1 MNCEKMILYITHLK
15 DILQNNY
22 LGIKIP
28 VTMIQ
33 SYLNELKDILG
44 EDDYVK
50 FTENQIKRDG
60 GHYHITVIN
69 VADYNRLCKSMGM
82 DKFINSLDPI
92 FKYPIDD
99 LRMLGVGRAQ
109 KNENTAFYVVCESDK
124 LDAVRGR
131 FELGEQDFHITL
143 GFNFKDVFGVRKNEI
158 FKKEGKFLQLL
169 RSEFYKNGN
178 WNFIKKIKNFDLDP
192 KSEIIPVKLTD
203 STMKFKCDGYYLDIG
218 YGEEGEELRIY
229 TKYTIGEE
237 LPRMPEAEIARIIN
251 KK

>member
-1 MNCEKMILYITHLK
+1 MILYITHLK

-33 SYLNELKDILG
+33 SYLNELKEILG

-109 KNENTAFYVVCESDK
+109 KNENTAFYVVCNSGK
-124 LDAVRGR
+124 LEAVRVR

-143 GFNFKDVFGVRKNEI
+143 GFNFKDVFGVSKKEL
-158 FKKEGKFLQLL
+158 FKKEGKFIQLL
-169 RSEFYKNGN
+169 RTEFYKNEN
-178 WNFIKKIKNFDLDP
+178 WNFIRNISNYELDP
-192 KSEIIPVKLTD
+192 KAEIIPIKLTD
-203 STMKFKCDGYYLDIG
+203 TYLKVKCEGYYLDIG
-218 YGEEGEELRIY
+218 YQEEGESLRIY
-229 TKYTIGEE
+229 TKYSVDED
-237 LPRMPEAEIARIIN
+237 LPRLSETEISRIL
-251 KK
+251 KTK

>member
-1 MNCEKMILYITHLK
+1 MILYITHLK
-15 DILQNNY
+15 DVLQNNY

-33 SYLNELKDILG
+33 SYLNELKEILG

-69 VADYNRLCKSMGM
+69 VADYNRLSKRMGI
-82 DKFINSLDPI
+82 DRFVNSLDPI

-99 LRMLGVGRAQ
+99 LKLLGVGRAQ

-124 LDAVRGR
+124 LEAVRGR

-143 GFNFKDVFGVRKNEI
+143 GFNFKDVFGVSKKEL
-158 FKKEGKFLQLL
+158 FKKEGKFIQLL
-169 RSEFYKNGN
+169 RTEFYKNEN
-178 WNFIKKIKNFDLDP
+178 WNFIRNISNYELDP
-192 KSEIIPVKLTD
+192 KAEIIPIKLTD
-203 STMKFKCDGYYLDIG
+203 TYLKVKCEGYYLDIG
-218 YGEEGEELRIY
+218 YQEEGESLRIY
-229 TKYTIGEE
+229 TKYSVDED
-237 LPRMPEAEIARIIN
+237 LPRLSETEISRIL
-251 KK
+251 KTK

>member
-1 MNCEKMILYITHLK
+1 MILYITHLK

-22 LGIKIP
+22 LGIEIP

-33 SYLNELKDILG
+33 PYLNELKEILG

-69 VADYNRLCKSMGM
+69 VADYNRLSKRMGI
-82 DKFINSLDPI
+82 DRFVNSLDPI

-109 KNENTAFYVVCESDK
+109 KNENTAFYVVCNSGK
-124 LDAVRGR
+124 LEAVRGR

-143 GFNFKDVFGVRKNEI
+143 GFNFKDVFGVSKKEL
-158 FKKEGKFLQLL
+158 FKKEGKFIQLL
-169 RSEFYKNGN
+169 RTEFYKNEN
-178 WNFIKKIKNFDLDP
+178 WNFIRNISNYELDP
-192 KSEIIPVKLTD
+192 KAEIIPIKLTD
-203 STMKFKCDGYYLDIG
+203 TYLKVKCEGYYLDIG
-218 YGEEGEELRIY
+218 YQEEGESLRIY
-229 TKYTIGEE
+229 TKYSVDED
-237 LPRMPEAEIARIIN
+237 LPRLSETEISRIL
-251 KK
+251 KTK